1 MAFRRNLRCKQ
12 RGAVAII
19 TALSLVALV
28 GFVGLALDL
37 GHLYVNKTELQ
48 NAADAC
54 ALAAARE
61 LTCDPSAG
69 VCDNSYLNNAV
80 AAGTAVAAR
89 NRRDFQASPVII
101 APSDVLF
108 HTALAPNAAYLPSSS
123 ASPNSRFVMCT
134 ARAEGIAPWFMQ
146 VLGIGANDVSAYAVS
161 TLRRAQTNCAI
172 PIGLCKPPSAPLSS
186 PFSGFTVGQWVTSK
200 LTESAT
206 GSFDW
211 IDFTPGDGGGAN
223 ELANLLRGTGQCS
236 LEPPGPTNMVGQQGN
251 IASLGKA
258 WNTRFGL
265 YKGSDTPA
273 TAPPDWTGMAYTDM
287 PLPSSTYWPEK
298 FNAYSGSSTGTL
310 SNYKDARTDKSEYQ
324 GPPLNGYR
332 TTADF
337 VKDGYEPVRADRR
350 TVVVPL
356 VNCESWKTST
366 PQTVPI
372 LGYAC
377 VLMLHPMTNDNG
389 PGAGEQ
395 VWLEYRGNAS
405 ESSSPC
411 ATSGAVGGPGS
422 IGPLVPALV
431 Q

>member
-1 MAFRRNLRCKQ
+1 MRKRYEGREKQ

-19 TALSLVALV
+19 TALSLVVLV

-61 LTCDPSAG
+61 LTCDPDAG
-69 VCDNSYLNNAV
+69 PCSSSYLDNAV

-89 NRRDFQASPVII
+89 NSRDFHDRGVTI
-101 APSDVLF
+101 APGDIRF
-108 HTALAPNAAYLPSSS
+108 HTRLGPNEQYVTKAS
-123 ASPNSRFVMCT
+123 ADPNSRFVMCI
-134 ARAEGIAPWFMQ
+134 ARAEDIPPWFMQ
-146 VLGIGANDVSAYAVS
+146 VLGQGPKDVTALAVA
-161 TLRRAQTNCAI
+161 TLRNAQTNCAI
-172 PIGLCKPPSAPLSS
+172 PLGLCKPPASPLSS
-186 PFSGFTVGQWVTSK
+186 PLSDLVVGQWVTSK

-211 IDFTPGDGGGAN
+211 IDFTPGGGGAS
-223 ELANLLRGTGQCS
+223 ELAEMFKGPGQCALPAPGTGTQ
-236 LEPPGPTNMVGQQGN
+236 VGQQGN

-265 YKGSDTPA
+265 YKGSDTA
-273 TAPPDWTGMAYTDM
+273 ANAPPDWTGMSYT
-287 PLPSSTYWPEK
+287 PTSWPSK
-298 FNAYSGSSTGTL
+298 FNAYGGSDAI
-310 SNYKDARTDKSEYQ
+310 SNYRTARSQYSPYQ
-324 GPPLNGYR
+324 GPALNG
-332 TTADF
+332 
-337 VKDGYEPVRADRR
+337 GYQAISQDAHRSFGADRR
-350 TVVVPL
+350 TVVVP
-356 VNCESWKTST
+356 VVDCESWKTSN

-372 LGYAC
+372 LAYAC

-389 PGAGEQ
+389 PAAGEE

-405 ESSSPC
+405 DPSSPC
-411 ATSGAVGGPGS
+411 ATSGSVGGPGS
-422 IGPLVPALV
+422 IGPLVPSLV

>member
-1 MAFRRNLRCKQ
+1 MAFQRNLRCKQ

-89 NRRDFQASPVII
+89 NTRDFQGSAVII
-101 APSDVLF
+101 APDDVRF
-108 HTALAPNAAYLPSSS
+108 HTALAPNSAYLPSTS
-123 ASPNSRFVMCT
+123 ASPDSRFVMCT
-134 ARAEGIAPWFMQ
+134 ARAEDIAPWFMQ
-146 VLGIGANDVSAYAVS
+146 VLGNGPHDVSAYAVA

-172 PIGLCKPPSAPLSS
+172 PIGLCKPPSAPVSS
-186 PFSGFTVGQWVTSK
+186 PFSEFTVGQWVTSK

-223 ELANLLRGTGQCS
+223 ELANLLRGAGQCA
-236 LEPPGPTNMVGQQGN
+236 LEPPSPTNLVGQQGN

-273 TAPPDWTGMAYTDM
+273 SAPPDWTGITYSEN
-287 PLPSSTYWPEK
+287 PLPASTYWPEK
-298 FNAYSGSSTGTL
+298 FDAYSGSTTGTL
-310 SNYKDARTDKSEYQ
+310 PNYQDARADNLPYQ
-324 GPPLNGYR
+324 GPALNGYR
-332 TTADF
+332 AIQDLEHRQF
-337 VKDGYEPVRADRR
+337 GADRR

-356 VNCESWKTST
+356 VDCESWKTST

-389 PGAGEQ
+389 PAAGEQ